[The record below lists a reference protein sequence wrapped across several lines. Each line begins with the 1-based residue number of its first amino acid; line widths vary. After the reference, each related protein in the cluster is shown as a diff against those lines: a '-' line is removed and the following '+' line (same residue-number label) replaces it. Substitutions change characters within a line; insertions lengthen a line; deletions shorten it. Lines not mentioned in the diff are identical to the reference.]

1 MVLLFKKLEK
11 ITPLCE
17 YYARNDIQKMLSNY

>member
-1 MVLLFKKLEK
+1 MVLLLKKLDK

-17 YYARNDIQKMLSNY
+17 YYARNDMVFGDVP